1 MATVIDELTL
11 RLGLDASQFHRAQD
25 EFQRNLRK
33 VQDETGTRGK
43 DIEAAGQKMADT
55 FHRIRNEVVALAAVL
70 LGVRGLKEFAAT
82 IVDNEAA
89 VGRWA
94 RIIGIST
101 EDLSSF
107 GNAAETVG
115 GSMSETTQ
123 ALNGLQQK
131 WQALTKEGNTAVL
144 PYFQALGIKLTD
156 AHNNLRPIGDLLTDL
171 HRRFQTLI
179 GPEQQFYGQ
188 ALGLG
193 QGLTN
198 LLGMKDDQYNAA
210 MEMARKNA
218 TTPAEAQAGQNLIS
232 SITTLHQT
240 MEKFG
245 RMIGLDVEPYVTKL
259 VTTMTEL
266 IIANRGWIAQA
277 IAEKVK
283 QFGDY
288 IKAIDWAAVKKD
300 IEDFFAKVNTVV
312 TALGGWQTVTEGL
325 IALWTVNK
333 FSGAFVVIA
342 LLISRLGPLALLVAG
357 IAGAWALISSA
368 NENLSHPENWA
379 AGSPFW
385 SGMSEADQLGY
396 PNSPASQKRNGTGGS
411 LFDRGMNWLTGG
423 APPAEGT
430 PAGDIAKRTHDFW
443 RAQGYT
449 ETQTAGILAG
459 GPGAESGFNPNS
471 WGDDHTSYGMYQF
484 HADRLAGLQARY
496 GPNATVDQQNEYY
509 ASELAPG
516 GIRAAQGARLRS
528 ATTLN
533 EATQA
538 MTDSEGPKNPFAGLL
553 RSRQAPAY
561 VGKYDGSG
569 SGGVSPVAG
578 SGAVPLPLPPLP
590 PAAFNSSNTDNRNYA
605 QSNTESNFSPTIHIY
620 TQATDSEG
628 IARGVAPA
636 LRKYAFAIQSNSGL
650 A

>member
-1 MATVIDELTL
+1 MVRCQRPPRLLT
-11 RLGLDASQFHRAQD
+11 DF
-25 EFQRNLRK
+25 
-33 VQDETGTRGK
+33 
-43 DIEAAGQKMADT
+43 
-55 FHRIRNEVVALAAVL
+55 
-70 LGVRGLKEFAAT
+70 
-82 IVDNEAA
+82 
-89 VGRWA
+89 
-94 RIIGIST
+94 
-101 EDLSSF
+101 SSSSSKF
-107 GNAAETVG
+107 
-115 GSMSETTQ
+115 
-123 ALNGLQQK
+123 
-131 WQALTKEGNTAVL
+131 ALTKEGNTAVL
-144 PYFQALGIKLTD
+144 PYFQALDISLTG
-156 AHNNLRPIGDLLTDL
+156 AHNSLRPIGDLLTDL
-171 HRRFQTLI
+171 HRRFQTLT

-210 MEMARKNA
+210 MAMARQNA

-259 VTTMTEL
+259 ATTMNEL

-288 IKAIDWAAVKKD
+288 IKAIDWPAVKKD

-312 TALGGWQTVTEGL
+312 TALGGWQTVTEAL
-325 IALWTVNK
+325 IALWTINK
-333 FSGAFVVIA
+333 FSGAFMLIA
-342 LLISRLGPLALLVAG
+342 SLLSALAPLVAAVAS
-357 IAGAWALISSA
+357 IAGWLGCHKFS
-368 NENLSHPENWA
+368 ELGLSHPANLVLRDQ
-379 AGSPFW
+379 PFW
-385 SGMSEADQLGY
+385 SGMSASKRTRKFT
-396 PNSPASQKRNGTGGS
+396 NSPASQKRAGTSGGS
-411 LFDRGMNWLTGG
+411 LFDRGLNWLTGG

-430 PAGDIAKRTHDFW
+430 PAGDVAKRTHDFW
-443 RAQGYT
+443 RAQGLT
-449 ETQTAGILAG
+449 EEQTAGVMANI
-459 GPGAESGFNPNS
+459 GAESGFNPNAS
-471 WGDDHTSYGMYQF
+471 GDNGTSFGLYQH
-484 HADRLAGLQARY
+484 HADRLAALRARY
-496 GPNATVDQQNEYY
+496 GPNPTADQQNEF
-509 ASELAPG
+509 AAWEMSPAGP
-516 GIRAAQGARLRS
+516 RAAAGTALRASTTAAGA
-528 ATTLN
+528 T
-533 EATQA
+533 EAFTSGFEA
-538 MTDSEGPKNPFAGLL
+538 PANPVAGLL

-561 VGKYDGSG
+561 VGRYDGS
-569 SGGVSPVAG
+569 SHGGVPPVAG
-578 SGAVPLPLPPLP
+578 SGAVAPLPLPPLP